1 MVSGY
6 LHPVE
11 LKTGSYVGAYASL
24 QAPLT
29 LGADTLVAACSR
41 LPLDEDQP
49 TAGAWVGA
57 PARRVALKS
66 DDVDPS
72 TFALSNDDLSRL
84 STRADIHRFTL
95 FTLVTGTIGILSVFA
110 QSAGALSTLEI
121 FLLISAGYFT
131 VLGGFALLVRHEAQ
145 RLKRAVREELELQSH
160 GIGREHPLISRWS
173 ANLFHMA
180 PLGLLTE
187 PLSGTAWKLSILRL
201 IGSDIDASVYLANA
215 VGLSDLPYIEIGP
228 QVVINEGAA
237 LIAHSELPNGNVS
250 FKKLT
255 LEHRASVL
263 WSSYLTG
270 GAHLPEGTILGSAAR
285 PFDGQELEAE
295 SEYDN
300 TPCRKRT

>member
-1 MVSGY
+1 M
-6 LHPVE
+6 
-11 LKTGSYVGAYASL
+11 
-24 QAPLT
+24 
-29 LGADTLVAACSR
+29 
-41 LPLDEDQP
+41 
-49 TAGAWVGA
+49 
-57 PARRVALKS
+57 
-66 DDVDPS
+66 
-72 TFALSNDDLSRL
+72 
-84 STRADIHRFTL
+84 
-95 FTLVTGTIGILSVFA
+95 
-110 QSAGALSTLEI
+110 
-121 FLLISAGYFT
+121 
-131 VLGGFALLVRHEAQ
+131 
-145 RLKRAVREELELQSH
+145 KRAVREELELQSN
-160 GIGREHPLISRWS
+160 GISREHPLISRWS

-187 PLSGTAWKLSILRL
+187 PLSGTSWKLSVLRL

-228 QVVINEGAA
+228 EVVINEGAA

-270 GAHLPEGTILGSAAR
+270 GAHLPEGAILGSAAR

>member
-1 MVSGY
+1 MTSFIKATLLDELEAGQAEEDHPIALPLTQNLIGALSSMSWLWPRKQRRLLARWLGAGTHEQLVTDEAFVDFTYADLLIRENGTFFSSAAFIDFARLEDGKRVF
-6 LHPVE
+6 HPVE

-145 RLKRAVREELELQSH
+145 RLKRA
-160 GIGREHPLISRWS
+160 
-173 ANLFHMA
+173 
-180 PLGLLTE
+180 
-187 PLSGTAWKLSILRL
+187 
-201 IGSDIDASVYLANA
+201 
-215 VGLSDLPYIEIGP
+215 
-228 QVVINEGAA
+228 
-237 LIAHSELPNGNVS
+237 
-250 FKKLT
+250 
-255 LEHRASVL
+255 
-263 WSSYLTG
+263 
-270 GAHLPEGTILGSAAR
+270 R
-285 PFDGQELEAE
+285 P
-295 SEYDN
+295 
-300 TPCRKRT
+300 